1 MGVRKMLT
9 VGVALGALALGTA
22 QTASAAPAAAAKTA
36 ATSTAPAVARGGA
49 VVHDAPGCA
58 GVKVLTPKPGTVA
71 TAAAM
76 GMTASADGFY
86 ARAAA
91 SHAAWLPT
99 MSCTTTARTHAL
111 KPASATSGSRTGA
124 GTAAIRNTNLIS
136 SNWSGYQI
144 NQTAQYAQSGWTVP
158 TVSLPSPGYSGSGY
172 YSSTW
177 SGIGGGFNAGS
188 GALIQSGTAQ
198 DISAGGQATYYA
210 WYEIVG
216 GTHDTGG
223 EVRINNLPVHPG
235 DAVGSGVEWTPGGA
249 VLGVCNFSGAGC
261 INFTLA
267 SSAPGTSV
275 EWIVEAP
282 YYNGILPLADFDV
295 VNFVNACWQTTFQTS
310 GSCSS
315 ISAGRPQGISLQS
328 YVFRSYQVLA
338 NPVGGLTNNGENFTD
353 MYFQPVRCPTC

>member
-1 MGVRKMLT
+1 MLT
-9 VGVALGALALGTA
+9 VGVALAALALGTA
-22 QTASAAPAAAAKTA
+22 QTASAAPSPAA
-36 ATSTAPAVARGGA
+36 ARGGA

-58 GVKVLTPKPGTVA
+58 GVKVLTPKPGTAA

-76 GMTASADGFY
+76 GMTANADGFY

-91 SHAAWLPT
+91 SHAMWLPT

-111 KPASATSGSRTGA
+111 KSASGASGASATSAASGARTGA
-124 GTAAIRNTNLIS
+124 GTAAIRNTNFIS

-144 NQTAQYAQSGWTVP
+144 TQTAQYAQSGWTVP

-198 DISAGGQATYYA
+198 DISASGQTSYYA

-223 EVRINNLPVHPG
+223 EVRINNLPIHAG
-235 DAVGSGVEWTPGGA
+235 DAVGSGVEWTPTGGA

-310 GSCSS
+310 GSCLS

-328 YVFRSYQVLA
+328 YVFRSYQILA

-353 MYFQPVRCPTC
+353 MYFQPERCPTC